1 MSVIVPNSNPILRDQ
16 GFDCMTERVG
26 GGGAIRDV
34 CDLIYF
40 AKMLNE
46 KL

>member
-16 GFDCMTERVG
+16 GFDWYDRKG
-26 GGGAIRDV
+26 YGAEFTRDV

-46 KL
+46 KF